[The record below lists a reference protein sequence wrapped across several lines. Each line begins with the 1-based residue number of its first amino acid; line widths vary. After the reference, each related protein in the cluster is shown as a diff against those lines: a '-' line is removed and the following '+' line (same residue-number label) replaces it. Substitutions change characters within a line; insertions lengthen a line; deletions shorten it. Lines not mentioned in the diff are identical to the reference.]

1 MNWEITM
8 KQWVIM
14 VMMLLVSLNTFS
26 AERIIT
32 LGSDI
37 TEMVYELD
45 AQTQL
50 IARDSTSLYPAA
62 ALSLPDIGYMQRL
75 NIEGI
80 LSLHPTLVIASEFAK
95 PTTVLAQL
103 EKNGVKVINV
113 AEQRSLNAI
122 PEKIMTVA
130 KAVGKVPQGQQQV
143 TRFKQQLTT
152 VKTTPIDKKVLFLM
166 SHGGIQLITAGQD
179 TVADNIITLVGA
191 KNIMSE
197 FKGYRLLSLEGLAS
211 SQPDLIIMTK
221 EGIKSLGGVDN
232 VWKLKGLAITPAG
245 KHKALL
251 IVDDVRMLS
260 FSLGTPE
267 VMQQLRDALEKL

>member
-1 MNWEITM
+1 M

-50 IARDSTSLYPAA
+50 IARDSTSIYPAA

-191 KNIMSE
+191 KNVMSE

-260 FSLGTPE
+260 FSLGTPD
-267 VMQQLRDALEKL
+267 VMQQLREALEKL